1 MIGLIGK
8 KIGMTTIF
16 AEDGRAVPV
25 TILKAGPCEITQVK
39 TPEKDGYTAVQLG
52 FDPTKETKVSKPM
65 QGHFKNAGTKAYKKL
80 KEFRLEKNGD
90 FEVGQVL
97 TVEQFEIGDKVS
109 LSGVSKGK
117 GFQGVIKRW
126 GFHGGPKTHGQS
138 NKFRSPGSIGQSS
151 SPSRVFK
158 GMKMAGHMGSR
169 NITRSGSLVVGIDPN
184 ENLILV
190 RGTAP
195 GPRNGYLI
203 IRKR

>member
-16 AEDGRAVPV
+16 GEDGKAIPV
-25 TILKAGPCEITQVK
+25 TILQAGPCEIVQVK

-52 FDPTKETKVSKPM
+52 FDPTKEKRVTKPLL
-65 QGHFKNAGTKAYKKL
+65 GHFKNAGTKVYKKL
-80 KEFRLEKNGD
+80 KEIRLDKDGGY
-90 FEVGQVL
+90 EVGQLL
-97 TVEQFEIGDKVS
+97 TVEQFAVGDDVS
-109 LSGVSKGK
+109 LSGVTKGK
-117 GFQGVIKRW
+117 GFQGGVTRW

-138 NKFRSPGSIGQSS
+138 NKFRAPGSLGQSS

-158 GMKMAGHMGSR
+158 GMKMAGHMGAR
-169 NITRSGSLVVGIDPN
+169 NITRSGSLIVGIDPE

-190 RGTAP
+190 RGVAP
-195 GPRNGYLI
+195 GPKNGYII

>member
-25 TILKAGPCEITQVK
+25 TILQAGPCEVTQVK
-39 TPEKDGYTAVQLG
+39 TSEKDGYTAIQLG
-52 FDPTKETKVSKPM
+52 FDPTKESKVTKPL
-65 QGHFKNAGTKAYKKL
+65 QGHFKNAGTKVYKKL
-80 KEFRLEKNGD
+80 KEIRLDKKGD
-90 FEVGQVL
+90 YEVGQVL
-97 TVEQFEIGDKVS
+97 TVDQFQIGDNVS

-138 NKFRSPGSIGQSS
+138 NKFRAPGSIGQSS

-169 NITRSGSLVVGIDPN
+169 PITRSGSHIVGIDPE

-195 GPRNGYLI
+195 GPRNGYII

>member
-52 FDPTKETKVSKPM
+52 FDPTKETKVSKPL

-158 GMKMAGHMGSR
+158 GMKMAGHMGAR

>member
-52 FDPTKETKVSKPM
+52 FDPTKETKVSKPL

-138 NKFRSPGSIGQSS
+138 NKFRAPGSIGQSS

-158 GMKMAGHMGSR
+158 GMKMAGHMGAR

>member
-52 FDPTKETKVSKPM
+52 FDPTKETKVSKPL

-117 GFQGVIKRW
+117 GFQGSIKRW

-138 NKFRSPGSIGQSS
+138 NKFRAPGSIGQSS